1 MQQWKIDLT
10 RLFRERLF
18 AAFYNWLEVNK
29 DVIGEHRYTDLH
41 NKAADYEATCNTI
54 MKIMGGAMWMFNMIA
69 NLGVMAGVGPNH
81 FDLQVLAPGLDETSS
96 KRILA
101 LIATSL
107 GLQGLPSEIVN
118 KEVPIISSK
127 KFSLEL
133 FTKTR

>member
-1 MQQWKIDLT
+1 MEDFT

-18 AAFYNWLEVNK
+18 AAFYNWLDVNK
-29 DVIGEHRYTDLH
+29 EIIGEHWYTDLH
-41 NKAADYEATCNTI
+41 NKTADYEATCNTI

-69 NLGVMAGVGPNH
+69 DRGVLAGLGPNH
-81 FDLQVLAPGLDETSS
+81 FDLQALAPGLDETSS

-101 LIATSL
+101 LIAASL
-107 GLQGLPSEIVN
+107 GLQGLPLEIVN

>member
-1 MQQWKIDLT
+1 MEDFT

-29 DVIGEHRYTDLH
+29 DVIGEHWYIDLH

-54 MKIMGGAMWMFNMIA
+54 MKIMGGALWMFNMIVDR
-69 NLGVMAGVGPNH
+69 GVLAGVGPNH
-81 FDLQVLAPGLDETSS
+81 FDLQSLAPGLDDASS
-96 KRILA
+96 KRILG
-101 LIATSL
+101 LIAASL
-107 GLQGLPSEIVN
+107 GLQGLPLEILH